1 MSTKII
7 RKTSIM
13 TYLHQLECDEKAS
26 ATIEKYRHD
35 INLFYEFLP
44 DEKVLTKEEA
54 IRYKQ
59 YLIEKGYAATSINSM
74 LVAMNSF
81 LSYIGA
87 ADCRVRLLKQQR
99 RTFCEREKELTRDE
113 YLCLVSA
120 AQRNGNMRL
129 ALILQ
134 TICSTGIRVS
144 ELEYITFSAL
154 KRQEAQVHCKGKIR
168 KVLLPKT
175 LCTRLLVYCREKDI
189 RTGSVFVTRRGKPMN
204 RSNIWAAMK
213 RLCALA
219 GVAAQKVFPH
229 NLRHL
234 FARTFYKQHKDIVRL
249 ADVLG
254 HSSVDTTRIY
264 TLASG
269 IEQLGQLARMR
280 LLI

>member
-1 MSTKII
+1 MA
-7 RKTSIM
+7 
-13 TYLHQLECDEKAS
+13 YLHQLECDEKAS

-44 DEKVLTKEEA
+44 DEKVLTKEDA

-74 LVAMNSF
+74 RVAMNSF

-99 RTFCEREKELTRDE
+99 RIFCEMEKELTRDE
-113 YLCLVSA
+113 YLRLVSA

-175 LCTRLLVYCREKDI
+175 LCTRLLAYCREQDI
-189 RTGSVFVTRRGKPMN
+189 RTGSVFVTHKGKPMN

-264 TLASG
+264 TLTSG